1 MKDLFLLNPYNAVE
15 FENRFPN
22 SPLYPRALEFAKRS
36 SELALKLHE
45 ENFCLDYGFDVRPQH
60 YMTARLRLNAA
71 SMSVFYYIE
80 RLLEKNPVSVIDVG
94 CGENLFKHVID
105 GLYGIDPIFP
115 QADEQIE
122 FDSVWA
128 TEHNNKFDAAMA
140 INSLHFNHLDQ
151 FETYIK
157 DFAKIIKPG
166 GRGFITFNLPRLMK
180 KDTITF
186 DQAVMHCD
194 KVIRGLDL
202 NYIIVDQNYHD
213 IECKANG
220 NIRLV
225 FEK

>member
-1 MKDLFLLNPYNAVE
+1 MEDLFLLKPYNAVE

-22 SPLYPRALEFAKRS
+22 SPLYLRALEFAKKS
-36 SELALKLHE
+36 LELSLKLHQ
-45 ENFCLDYGFDVRPQH
+45 ENFQLDYGFDVHPQH
-60 YMTARLRLNAA
+60 YMTARLRLNSV

-80 RLLEKNPVSVIDVG
+80 HLLEKNPVSVIDVG

-105 GLYGIDPIFP
+105 GLYGIDPLFA

-140 INSLHFNHLDQ
+140 INSLHFNHLAQ

-166 GRGFITFNLPRLMK
+166 GRGFITFNLPRLIK

-194 KVIRGLDL
+194 KVIRDLDL
-202 NYIIVDQNYHD
+202 NWIIVDQNYHNL
-213 IECKANG
+213 ECKANG

>member
-1 MKDLFLLNPYNAVE
+1 MQDLFLLNPYSSEE
-15 FENRFPN
+15 FELHFPQ

-36 SELALKLHE
+36 SELALKLHG
-45 ENFCLDYGFDVRPQH
+45 ENFRVDYGFDIQPQH

-80 RLLEKNPVSVIDVG
+80 RLLEKNPTQVIDVG
-94 CGENLFKHVID
+94 CGENLFKSVID

-115 QADEQIE
+115 QADEQVE
-122 FDSVWA
+122 FNSVWA
-128 TEHNNKFDAAMA
+128 TEHENKFDAAMA

-166 GRGFITFNLPRLMK
+166 GRGFITFNLPRLIENNS
-180 KDTITF
+180 TTF
-186 DQAVMHCD
+186 EQAAIECN
-194 KVIRGLDL
+194 KVIRDLDL
-202 NYIIVDQNYHD
+202 NYIIVDQNYHNV
-213 IECKANG
+213 ECKANG